1 MNDWISVLCKHLS
14 RSAAISSHHRSTF
27 LLAATKKTTSS
38 FRRFY
43 LQPDRRG
50 KTRQDRNLNHSKTKN
65 HNFGD
70 DLLIESAHLWLSLV
84 VVCFSRWK
92 CDLPQKKSIFIC
104 ARSLARS
111 QFALFICHVHI
122 CILLYMQALGR
133 LEVSARSNCFIVRRP
148 FSPCPCISS
157 QTHLR

>member
-1 MNDWISVLCKHLS
+1 MTDSESPSFASIFL
-14 RSAAISSHHRSTF
+14 AISSHHRSTF

-50 KTRQDRNLNHSKTKN
+50 KTRQERNLNHSKTKN

-70 DLLIESAHLWLSLV
+70 DLMIESALAFAGCCLLLEMKVWS
-84 VVCFSRWK
+84 S
-92 CDLPQKKSIFIC
+92 PKKSIFIC